1 VLQGVLQGGTV
12 CVLLV
17 LQCCVAVCVAV
28 CVAGCVAVCVLM
40 SVAGCV
46 AVYVVGCVT
55 ECVAEWCRV
64 LQWSAGEIIIMMIS
78 HCDSVL

>member
-1 VLQGVLQGGTV
+1 M
-12 CVLLV
+12 
-17 LQCCVAVCVAV
+17 
-28 CVAGCVAVCVLM
+28 CVLM